1 MIRITYAHDVVE
13 EAVLLAE
20 RTAAVEAARAFRR
33 ARNLAYQIADADER
47 ESAFREVHRE
57 WFAKMGLE
65 GAIEQ
70 AIASRPELLTRLSHC
85 RVLRAVRQQDE
96 GADLFDRAVQA
107 SDADRL
113 PLLVITLRPALL
125 LDRPSLSRLLG
136 HELMHISD
144 MLDPA
149 FGYRRALPSSD
160 DGPSADNIVRDRYRV
175 LWDVTID
182 GRIARAG
189 FPIHEM
195 RMLRSREME
204 KRRSPTKVLRRQLS
218 LRGSD

>member
-1 MIRITYAHDVVE
+1 
-13 EAVLLAE
+13 
-20 RTAAVEAARAFRR
+20 
-33 ARNLAYQIADADER
+33 
-47 ESAFREVHRE
+47 
-57 WFAKMGLE
+57 
-65 GAIEQ
+65 
-70 AIASRPELLTRLSHC
+70 
-85 RVLRAVRQQDE
+85 VRQQDE

-204 KRRSPTKVLRRQLS
+204 KAFPMLGTTATELFEEWFDRVVPTHARLVEFAMHPPAAGRSAHAGRCPLCRFPVASLDRTPERLSADARQHIEREHPGWHIDQGLCAQCLDLYEAQHVS
-218 LRGSD
+218 NQCAS